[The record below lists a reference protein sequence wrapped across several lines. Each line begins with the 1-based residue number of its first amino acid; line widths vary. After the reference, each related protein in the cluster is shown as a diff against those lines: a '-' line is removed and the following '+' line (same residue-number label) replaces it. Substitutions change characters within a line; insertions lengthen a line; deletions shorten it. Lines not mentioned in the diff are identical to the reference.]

1 MLITLVVK
9 TDTMKKLGA
18 WLIKTSH
25 AIARWWGGLTH
36 NFKCNWNKI
45 IFAIS
50 FKMKDC
56 KKEKCI
62 CIK

>member
-1 MLITLVVK
+1 
-9 TDTMKKLGA
+9 MKKLGA

-25 AIARWWGGLTH
+25 AIARWWGKLTDKI
-36 NFKCNWNKI
+36 KCKWNNL

-50 FKMKDC
+50 FKMNNC
-56 KKEKCI
+56 EKEECI

>member
-1 MLITLVVK
+1 
-9 TDTMKKLGA
+9 MKKLGA

-25 AIARWWGGLTH
+25 NIARWWGGL
-36 NFKCNWNKI
+36 

-56 KKEKCI
+56 KNEKCI
-62 CIK
+62 CTK

>member
-1 MLITLVVK
+1 
-9 TDTMKKLGA
+9 MKKLGA

-25 AIARWWGGLTH
+25 AIARWWGKLTH
-36 NFKCNWNKI
+36 KIKCNWNKI

-50 FKMKDC
+50 FKMKGYLE
-56 KKEKCI
+56 KKRCI

>member
-1 MLITLVVK
+1 MPTTLDVK
-9 TDTMKKLGA
+9 NKIMKKLGA

-25 AIARWWGGLTH
+25 AIAKWWGKLT
-36 NFKCNWNKI
+36 NKIKCNWNNI

-50 FKMKDC
+50 FKLKGC
-56 KKEKCI
+56 EKEKCI